1 MLTVSE
7 GWEPRLKAK
16 SRRKNHANIYMQAVL
31 YVEGSACFCSN
42 PKDSGVTSP
51 LL

>member
-1 MLTVSE
+1 MLTVGE
-7 GWEPRLKAK
+7 GWGPRLKAK
-16 SRRKNHANIYMQAVL
+16 SRRKNHASIYMQALL
-31 YVEGSACFCSN
+31 YVEGSVYFCSN